1 MNSLLIALSIAGG
14 VVLAGV
20 VAHGAWT
27 ARNATPKMADPE
39 DLNAIPEAM
48 TSSRD
53 NLPVLKDVAID
64 GDERHIEPSFDPD
77 AFHNDLPVPFEFT
90 ANNEKKAS
98 LDPLIDVITAI
109 ALDETVSGDAV
120 LAALPA
126 TRRVGS
132 KPFAVEGLREVTEQ
146 WEVPQIG
153 ERYSA
158 LQAGV
163 QMANRTGALN
173 EIEYSEFVIKVQAF
187 ADQVGGTPTFP
198 EMRDEVARAR
208 ELDIFASNHDAHL
221 RFTIYAVGAAWSTGY
236 VSQQAAR
243 LGFVAGALPGR
254 MVLPDQAPN
263 QAPILSLS
271 FDSQAAMSDEEGPPT
286 AIGEVSLSLDVTHV
300 AQEEHAFA
308 RMRECARTL
317 ADRMEGVICDDQGN
331 QVSEAALDRIAAD
344 LNQLYATLDQRDLSA
359 GSQLARRLF
368 S

>member
-20 VAHGAWT
+20 VAHGAWQ
-27 ARNATPKMADPE
+27 ARKATPKMAEPE
-39 DLNAIPEAM
+39 ELNTNQDAISP
-48 TSSRD
+48 SRD
-53 NLPVLKDVAID
+53 GLPVLQDVTNV

-77 AFHNDLPVPFEFT
+77 AFHSDLRVPFEFT
-90 ANNEKKAS
+90 TNYDKKAS

-109 ALDETVSGDAV
+109 ALDESVSGDAV
-120 LAALPA
+120 LAALPV

-132 KPFAVEGLREVTEQ
+132 KPFAVEGLREATEQ
-146 WEVPQIG
+146 WEVPQNGI
-153 ERYSA
+153 RYSA

-163 QMANRTGALN
+163 QLANRTGALN

-208 ELDIFASNHDAHL
+208 ELDKFASNHDAHL

-300 AQEEHAFA
+300 AQEEHAFS
-308 RMRECARTL
+308 RMRDCARSL
-317 ADRMEGVICDDQGN
+317 ADRMEGVICDDHGN

-344 LNQLYATLDQRDLSA
+344 LEQLYATLEQRDLSA
-359 GSQLARRLF
+359 GSLLARRLF